1 MLDNEVKRDIKQ
13 KALKYADSY
22 IGDSKHPTLRKYIN
36 YMSKREDGIMGAITV
51 SLAVIYIQ
59 VKTGA
64 ISRNEGA
71 AQQNAVLGV
80 LETENL

>member
-1 MLDNEVKRDIKQ
+1 MDSKIKRDIKQ
-13 KALKYADSY
+13 KALKYADDY

-36 YMSKREDGIMGAITV
+36 YMSKREDGIIGAAIV

-64 ISRNEGA
+64 ISRTEGA
-71 AQQNAVLGV
+71 SQQNAVLGV